1 MRELYVDASAF
12 ITLAGVGEADLL
24 VGLDGRPIVLDAIA
38 REIVEDPAA
47 TALAE
52 GAETGWFAR
61 RSLSEIVGEDR
72 AEQLVERAG
81 SFLGREPADPL
92 GGDLALLA
100 VGLADRDPTTVVIT
114 DDKPLRGACK
124 AHSIPLSGSLGVV
137 IAAVEHGAVTPERA
151 KDIVVAM
158 DSVGARFS
166 ASLLKRAERLID
178 EAAEE

>member
-24 VGLDGRPIVLDAIA
+24 AGLDGQPIALEAIA

-52 GAETGWFAR
+52 AREAGWLHR
-61 RSLSEIVGEDR
+61 RSLADVVGEDR

-100 VGLADRDPTTVVIT
+100 VRLADRDPTAVVIT

-124 AHSIPLSGSLGVV
+124 AHSVPLSGSLGVV

-151 KDIVVAM
+151 KGVVVAM
-158 DSVGARFS
+158 DSVGTRFS

-178 EAAEE
+178 EAGQE